1 MILRLL
7 ISRTR
12 HAASPSPSDIVPLTA
27 PAHDGAQAA
36 PRPRLRPIVIINTF
50 TAKPEKAGRIHR
62 PAGRGAAPL
71 RGSDSRLR
79 GSRMHRSLDGET
91 AVLITAFD
99 TMDDQ
104 KNWLAT
110 ELFAQH
116 RAQILPLIEQASPK
130 AFEIIYEAG
139 EI

>member
-1 MILRLL
+1 MRIPITIGHR
-7 ISRTR
+7 
-12 HAASPSPSDIVPLTA
+12 PLTA

-36 PRPRLRPIVIINTF
+36 PRPRLRPVVIINTF
-50 TAKPEKAGRIHR
+50 TAKPGKLDEFIALQDAARRRFAGRI
-62 PAGRGAAPL
+62 PG
-71 RGSDSRLR
+71 LR

-110 ELFAQH
+110 EQFAQH

-139 EI
+139 EL